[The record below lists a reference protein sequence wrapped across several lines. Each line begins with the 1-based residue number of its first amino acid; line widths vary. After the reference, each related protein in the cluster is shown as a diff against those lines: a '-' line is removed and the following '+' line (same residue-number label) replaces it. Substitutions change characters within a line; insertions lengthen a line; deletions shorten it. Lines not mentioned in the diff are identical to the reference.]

1 MAAPNL
7 KYMISGQGFPVSKPI
22 SQILP
27 PGTIVDT
34 SQPQWA
40 ALKGMM
46 PVDAIALDQ
55 ITYDW
60 ATSSNGV
67 IGLYLDVNRV
77 ACGPGVV
84 SAALDRDQGDYW
96 NKPQHREPGFKPAG

>member
-7 KYMISGQGFPVSKPI
+7 KYMVSGQGWPVSKPI

-40 ALKGMM
+40 ALAGMV
-46 PVDAIALDQ
+46 PQDAIALDQ
-55 ITYDW
+55 QTYDW

-67 IGLYLDVNRV
+67 IGLYLDPNRMR
-77 ACGPGVV
+77 CGPGVV
-84 SAALDRDQGDYW
+84 STALDRDQGDW
-96 NKPQHREPGFKPAG
+96 WSKPQHKPPYPVR